1 MSFDLQTVNNPDVNI
16 QLWRR
21 FKAGE
26 SEALGQL
33 AKVHYRTLYNY
44 ALKFSSDP
52 DFIRDSIQ
60 DLYLDLWE
68 RRDFLSET
76 AFVKSYLMKA
86 LRHKLIKESI
96 RLRRFHEP
104 IPVYADFEIANG
116 SVEADMIEDEQN
128 CYIASRLK
136 HIIDGLTK
144 RQQEIIYLRFYQNL
158 SNEDIAMIMGLGR
171 QSVSNLLYRTL
182 KEIKEIWTPAFNCI
196 LLLLSSMLWTSL
208 AAN

>member
-1 MSFDLQTVNNPDVNI
+1 LSSNLQTANNPDVNI

-33 AKVHYRTLYNY
+33 ASVHYRALYNY
-44 ALKFSSDP
+44 ALKFASDP

-60 DLYLDLWE
+60 ELYLDLWE
-68 RRDFLSET
+68 RREFLSET
-76 AFVKSYLMKA
+76 AFVKSYLLKA

-96 RLRRFHEP
+96 RLKRFHEP
-104 IPVYADFEIANG
+104 ASLSVDFENANC
-116 SVEADMIEDEQN
+116 SVESDIIEDEHQRH
-128 CYIASRLK
+128 ITSRLN
-136 HIIDGLTK
+136 HIINGLSK

-158 SNEDIAMIMGLGR
+158 SNEDIAHIMGLGR

-196 LLLLSSMLWTSL
+196 VLFLTCMF
-208 AAN
+208 